1 MLAPVN
7 SWTRQAKGWL
17 LHTAR
22 PRKFD
27 RPSSAGVPGRSIIRE
42 SRGVCHSRR
51 TRHSR
56 TMGCSRR
63 SLPMWYA
70 GIDWADEK
78 HDILVIDEAGQQ
90 VGTRQVKHTVE
101 GLGDLTDFLQAISGP
116 GRKAELACIV
126 ETHHGLLITARL

>member
-1 MLAPVN
+1 
-7 SWTRQAKGWL
+7 
-17 LHTAR
+17 
-22 PRKFD
+22 
-27 RPSSAGVPGRSIIRE
+27 
-42 SRGVCHSRR
+42 
-51 TRHSR
+51 
-56 TMGCSRR
+56 
-63 SLPMWYA
+63 MWFA